1 MFIWNLGKMTVYYM
15 RLNMR
20 QKSCFYKTFRR
31 YRHNKY
37 NTDVSGIIWSLL
49 PAIPKKTKQT
59 TYTIKAHNPQ
69 IKNFCFGQLQ
79 QLSNGLIFC
88 MLSKDLCR
96 WFTMWGGKILLLK
109 LRRVGDYNFQ
119 EMWQWSV
126 VSSKDKA
133 EFLKCRTLGSR
144 IPDIF

>member
-1 MFIWNLGKMTVYYM
+1 M

-69 IKNFCFGQLQ
+69 IK
-79 QLSNGLIFC
+79 IFC
-88 MLSKDLCR
+88 LVNFNNHLMVSYFACLVQSCVGRLQCG
-96 WFTMWGGKILLLK
+96 GGKMLQLK

-126 VSSKDKA
+126 VSSQDKA